1 MLVLMHSLS
10 KWPVL
15 QASHHSVHSVLPRA
29 AERNPVMWTQAH
41 VEHSSAARGDTLT
54 PSQCGQGATEAGTLG
69 GAIQREALSQ

>member
-1 MLVLMHSLS
+1 MLVLMHSLD

-29 AERNPVMWTQAH
+29 AERNPVTWTQAC
-41 VEHSSAARGDTLT
+41 VEHSSAARGDTPT